1 MEIDELGEIGPVDII
16 VIGYPPGAPMTGEAV
31 PIMLDLV
38 DRGIVRVL
46 DVLFV
51 KKEEDGSIVGF
62 AAQDLEPDEIGEFVV
77 FEGAS
82 TGLIGEEDAESAAAE
97 LEPGAAAV
105 LIVYENT
112 WAGPFAAAVRR
123 SGGRLIASERVSTQ
137 DLVDALEALEA

>member
-82 TGLIGEEDAESAAAE
+82 TGLIGDEDAESAAAE

-105 LIVYENT
+105 LIVYENA